1 MCACKARER
10 SNRGSWTVTD
20 QPVFRAGCVALAVWA
35 VVDLD
40 FPSGDTQLLRAGSQI
55 HGRGAWSNKMIPA
68 MLAGLLGD
76 AKFCDAHGGGLG
88 DVDVASLAKC
98 CSLKYERRLDEGY
111 GVYVGLL

>member
-1 MCACKARER
+1 
-10 SNRGSWTVTD
+10 
-20 QPVFRAGCVALAVWA
+20 
-35 VVDLD
+35 
-40 FPSGDTQLLRAGSQI
+40 
-55 HGRGAWSNKMIPA
+55 